1 MAQMAMERNKDFL
14 AKNPDLGP
22 ALNQMAKYFAEASAN
37 VKVSEKPRILK
48 ATKKFSEQVMT
59 RAKLLNTIDNVFTKI
74 HPNISKIFRD
84 GFEKMLSGRQMDK
97 ATFNAVLTSLE
108 TAFNIDKPNKLS
120 TEGLSNWYKNMRSFL
135 PDKTIEALDKNRK
148 FFVEWYGNQEGINP
162 NDLARFKTEDIEGLA
177 FANYLKGDLN
187 VNVKEFKELRQKK
200 IFNAYEKAFRQL
212 GKELNDS
219 GHKRLSDILEYN
231 DDPTL
236 FEQNSKEV
244 PPEARRPS
252 AMASRIVE
260 EANRPSEETA
270 KKAVEEMNDEA
281 AESSFNAPPPKFRGP
296 QTKSGGNSNDP
307 FLRSEHNN
315 MGDTAGF
322 WSFIF
327 SIPKMARKYPLI
339 GRVHNIFVRQKDVAA
354 QVDLAFT
361 KQFEHVYKD
370 LANKDWDKINKGHDV
385 LDHLRNTKQ
394 LIETDTQG
402 RVVFKDE
409 QNNDVVLSKNDSD
422 IVKGVADFYKI
433 GIRQDLQVTRELLE
447 NFREEYNIGKDS
459 SLDNIKASLDNM
471 DKLVEGN
478 PLPEF
483 RNKYMRDRDVLQSFY
498 DQIAHSE
505 SMLDRKTA
513 YVPHM
518 RMGDYTVWVKD
529 RKTGELVWMQAI
541 DNTDN
546 MFGFKTSGL
555 PSQKFVDQKIDTMGL
570 RKKFDPSKYE
580 ITHGQLTYNNAGKL
594 IQKGMLSMELIQSL
608 NATGLERNISLA
620 QQLGTGIQDPVG
632 FMRAWS
638 EDAGATKNHIM
649 KYILAQGKGKYLIRA
664 QDEPIIGGYDRN
676 WDNIMDAYKNT
687 YKNSVARK
695 STSLELAQAQKDITL
710 GDKISPKLRDYTNN
724 YINFILDPSTDYG
737 ALRNF
742 NFMWTMG
749 YRASTG
755 ILQAA
760 TIPTQSA
767 SIIVGYTMNPLR
779 AMSYLSKGIKL
790 NHQMAPKDKNFF
802 ESHPG
807 YFRQSM
813 TEDALAKE
821 INTDFISH
829 MGPLA
834 KNTEKFFNLVKNNA
848 GIFVSTVEN
857 FTRKSTFLSYRSMFE
872 ENPDIT
878 RRAMKDLKDDYD
890 WQYFWKHNENIMN
903 VEDALSVY
911 HMLKAH
917 GEFGKIGRG
926 PMQRGLFGSMAFPF
940 MTYPQQMM
948 ETLFDQLVGRR
959 GGAGVAAG
967 LYTMTAYVALSGLS
981 GIPAYEL
988 WKTLYEEYEKRVNGR
1003 TIDLN
1008 MQLEAGGIPEVFRR
1022 GLLSSMSGLDI
1033 SQRLGQD
1040 IIGQNLLIGL
1050 LKDDIKIGEV
1060 TGVPGRAF
1068 TEMFAGAGAA
1078 LSNSGNKSP
1087 MEIAM
1092 PFLPA
1097 GAKDILKTA
1106 QMVTEPEAYWKTK
1119 SGKMLRDIDENPEP
1133 NIAELGGQLLGFTPL
1148 EKTKA
1153 RERQFM
1159 QQRANQEFT
1168 GWKSRLAESIAS
1180 AEYKMHLGLRLG
1192 DNEQYN
1198 EGREMRK
1205 EVTKELRE
1213 YAKANGIKLNADF
1226 WRGLRTSVQNRL
1238 YQKKNPGKIRKPTQQ
1253 ERKYLDIIEE

>member
-1 MAQMAMERNKDFL
+1 
-14 AKNPDLGP
+14 
-22 ALNQMAKYFAEASAN
+22 
-37 VKVSEKPRILK
+37 
-48 ATKKFSEQVMT
+48 
-59 RAKLLNTIDNVFTKI
+59 
-74 HPNISKIFRD
+74 
-84 GFEKMLSGRQMDK
+84 
-97 ATFNAVLTSLE
+97 
-108 TAFNIDKPNKLS
+108 
-120 TEGLSNWYKNMRSFL
+120 
-135 PDKTIEALDKNRK
+135 
-148 FFVEWYGNQEGINP
+148 
-162 NDLARFKTEDIEGLA
+162 
-177 FANYLKGDLN
+177 
-187 VNVKEFKELRQKK
+187 
-200 IFNAYEKAFRQL
+200 
-212 GKELNDS
+212 
-219 GHKRLSDILEYN
+219 
-231 DDPTL
+231 
-236 FEQNSKEV
+236 
-244 PPEARRPS
+244 
-252 AMASRIVE
+252 
-260 EANRPSEETA
+260 
-270 KKAVEEMNDEA
+270 
-281 AESSFNAPPPKFRGP
+281 
-296 QTKSGGNSNDP
+296 
-307 FLRSEHNN
+307 
-315 MGDTAGF
+315 
-322 WSFIF
+322 
-327 SIPKMARKYPLI
+327 
-339 GRVHNIFVRQKDVAA
+339 
-354 QVDLAFT
+354 
-361 KQFEHVYKD
+361 

-394 LIETDTQG
+394 MIETDTQG

-422 IVKGVADFYKI
+422 IVKGIAEFYKV

-447 NFREEYNIGKDS
+447 NFRDEYNIGKDA
-459 SLDNIKASLDNM
+459 SLNNIKAVLDNM
-471 DKLVEGN
+471 DKLIEGN

-483 RNKYMRDRDVLQSFY
+483 RNKYVRDRDVLQDFY

-505 SMLDRKTA
+505 DMLDRKAA

-555 PSQKFVDQKIDTMGL
+555 PSKKFVDQKIDTMGL
-570 RKKFDPSKYE
+570 RKKFDASKYE

-608 NATGLERNISLA
+608 NATGLERNLSLA
-620 QQLGTGIQDPVG
+620 QHLGTDVKDPVG

-649 KYILAQGKGKYLIRA
+649 KYILAQGKGKYLIKA

-767 SIIVGYTMNPLR
+767 SVIVGYTGSPLR

-790 NHQMAPKDKNFF
+790 NHQMGAKDKAFF
-802 ESHPG
+802 EQHPG

-813 TEDALAKE
+813 TEDAIAKE
-821 INTDFISH
+821 VNTDYISH

-834 KNTEKFFNLVKNNA
+834 KNTEKFANLVKNNA
-848 GIFVSTVEN
+848 GIFVSSVEN
-857 FTRKSTFLSYRSMFE
+857 FTRKTTFLAYRSMFE

-878 RRAMKDLKDDYD
+878 RKAIKDLKDDYD
-890 WQYFWKHNENIMN
+890 WQYFWKANENIMN
-903 VEDALSVY
+903 VEDALSLY
-911 HMLKAH
+911 HMRLAH
-917 GEFGKIGRG
+917 AEFGKIGRG

-940 MTYPQQMM
+940 MTYPQQMI
-948 ETLFDQLVGRR
+948 EILFEQTVGRR
-959 GGAGVAAG
+959 GGAGAVAG
-967 LYTMTAYVALSGLS
+967 LYTMAAYVALSGLA
-981 GIPAYEL
+981 GIPAYDL

-1003 TIDLN
+1003 TVDLN

-1050 LKDDIKIGEV
+1050 LKDDVKIGEV

-1078 LSNSGNKSP
+1078 LSNSGDKSP
-1087 MEIAM
+1087 LEIAM
-1092 PFLPA
+1092 PFMPA
-1097 GAKDILKTA
+1097 GMKDIAKTA
-1106 QMVTEPEAYWKTK
+1106 QMVTEPENYWKTK
-1119 SGKMLRDIDENPEP
+1119 SGKILRDIDENPEP
-1133 NIAELGGQLLGFTPL
+1133 NIAELGGQMLGFTPL